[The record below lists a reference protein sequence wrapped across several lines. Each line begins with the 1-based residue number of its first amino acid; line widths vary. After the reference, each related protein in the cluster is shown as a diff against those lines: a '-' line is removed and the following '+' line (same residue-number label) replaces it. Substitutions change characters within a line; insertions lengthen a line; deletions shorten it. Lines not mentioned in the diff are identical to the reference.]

1 MNWNLSCSPQ
11 VDSRERGAPLTLQR
25 TGTQPRGRGTFQVF
39 AQLSSLFLVCYMCPV
54 AQWKRA
60 ASSQRRRK
68 EICVSEDQ
76 YSRSARS
83 PSSTASRTNH
93 QRLKVIS
100 HHYYIIQQ
108 TWVLSV
114 VKGSCILCVFVFFFF
129 VQPKSH
135 FSLTLGWNAE
145 RTQNV
150 EQVPSVFVR
159 LVGVT

>member
-1 MNWNLSCSPQ
+1 MNGNLSCSPQ
-11 VDSRERGAPLTLQR
+11 VDSWERGAPLTLQR
-25 TGTQPRGRGTFQVF
+25 TGTQPRGCGTFQVF
-39 AQLSSLFLVCYMCPV
+39 TQLSSLFLVCYICPV

-60 ASSQRRRK
+60 ASSQRQRK

-76 YSRSARS
+76 VST
-83 PSSTASRTNH
+83 SSTTSRTNH

-114 VKGSCILCVFVFFFF
+114 VKGSCILFVLFFF